1 MDRGLTL
8 RIVVIYAL
16 VLALGTGFTWR
27 IYQDSRALYLATV
40 PLVEEGLP
48 VLESLSALRA
58 SVVAQEPILYE
69 YYATADAARFRLR
82 WQANRQA
89 IAEHGMQVRRH
100 FPQHPRLASIDA
112 HDARIGRLASELD
125 HTLKTKPVD
134 WDQAR
139 ALLEE
144 ISRHA
149 LEINLHLD
157 NLAEDVHART
167 EGRGAT
173 ARASVDAINRAAL
186 FYGIGVFLLAATAG
200 FLLNRHLAGA
210 SERQRLAMFPE
221 RNPHPVFELSLNGD
235 ILYTNPGARATLA
248 TLHSD
253 AGPAA
258 LLPANIPSRLAE
270 LLQQG
275 AETAHWAYET
285 LGREFEAGVH
295 YLPDFGRFHV
305 YLTDVTAREE
315 ARQRLAWLAHH
326 DPLTD
331 LPNRRRFLADIATA
345 AAEGSS
351 GAVMLL
357 SIDRLRRIVDGVGH
371 RVADQLLV
379 AVSRRLTRS
388 VEEIASLC
396 PQARLYRFEGAVFGL
411 LLPCLETNDVPV
423 AIARQIAAAFATP
436 VQVNGQ
442 SFHLGV
448 SVGASLFPADDGD
461 AVNLISHADRALQ
474 QARVQGGYRAY
485 DRELSIQASER
496 LAMENDLRVALERDE
511 LFLVYQPQVEVA
523 SGRIVGA
530 EALLRWR
537 HPTHGLIPPARFI
550 PLAEETGLI
559 IAIGAWALRTA
570 CAQARRWLD
579 SGLSPLT
586 IAVNLSARQ
595 FETEQLASEIQN
607 VLASTG
613 LTPQALELEV
623 TESMAMEDVER
634 SIRTLH
640 ALKALGTRISVDD
653 FGTGY
658 SSLAYLR
665 RLPVD
670 KLKVDQSFVRTL
682 EDDPASATLV
692 RAIVE
697 LGHSLG
703 LSVIAEGVESQSQR
717 AFLQDVGCDEA
728 QGDLFSR
735 PVESGGFLQML
746 GQGRTAERPA

>member
-8 RIVVIYAL
+8 RIVVVYAL
-16 VLALGTGFTWR
+16 VLALGAGFTWR
-27 IYQDSRALYLATV
+27 IYQDSRALYRATV

-48 VLESLSALRA
+48 VLRSLSALRG
-58 SVVAQEPILYE
+58 SVVAQESILYE
-69 YYATADAARFRLR
+69 YYATMDSTRFRLR

-89 IAEHGMQVRRH
+89 IADHGIKVRQD
-100 FPQHPRLASIDA
+100 FPHHPSLAAIDT
-112 HDARIGRLASELD
+112 HDTRIGLLASELD

-149 LEINLHLD
+149 QEINLHLD
-157 NLAEDVHART
+157 NLAEDVHARAG
-167 EGRGAT
+167 GRGAA
-173 ARASVDAINRAAL
+173 ARASVDAINRSAL

-200 FLLNRHLAGA
+200 YFLNRYMAGA
-210 SERQRLAMFPE
+210 RERQRLAIFPE
-221 RNPHPVFELSLNGD
+221 RNPHPVFELSLQGE
-235 ILYTNPGARATLA
+235 ILYINPGARATLA
-248 TLHSD
+248 TLTTLDSD
-253 AGPAA
+253 AGPAT

-270 LLQQG
+270 LLEQG
-275 AETAHWAYET
+275 AQTAHWAYET
-285 LGREFEAGVH
+285 LGREFEAAVH

-315 ARQRLAWLAHH
+315 AKRHLNWLAHH

-331 LPNRRRFLADIATA
+331 LPNRRRFLEDISTA
-345 AAEGSS
+345 AGEGSF

-379 AVSRRLTRS
+379 AVSRRLTQTL
-388 VEEIASLC
+388 EDIASLC

-411 LLPCLETNDVPV
+411 LLPCLEMNYAPV
-423 AIARQIAAAFATP
+423 AIARQIADTFEAP
-436 VQVNGQ
+436 VHVNGQ

-448 SVGASLFPADDGD
+448 SIGASLFPTDDGD

-474 QARVQGGYRAY
+474 QARGHGGYRAY

-496 LAMENDLRVALERDE
+496 LALENDLRLALERDE
-511 LFLVYQPQVEVA
+511 LFLMYQPQVEVT
-523 SGRIVGA
+523 SGRIIGA
-530 EALLRWR
+530 EVLLRWR
-537 HPTHGLIPPARFI
+537 HPTHGLIPPDRFI

-559 IAIGAWALRTA
+559 IPIGTWLLRTA
-570 CAQARRWLD
+570 CAQTRRWLD
-579 SGLSPLT
+579 SGLAPLT

-595 FETEQLASEIQN
+595 FETEQLASEIQT

-665 RLPVD
+665 RLPID

-697 LGHSLG
+697 LGHSLD
-703 LSVIAEGVESQSQR
+703 LTVIAEGVESQGQW
-717 AFLQDVGCDEA
+717 AFLQDIGCEEA
-728 QGDLFSR
+728 QGYLFGK
-735 PVESGGFLQML
+735 PLESEDFL
-746 GQGRTAERPA
+746 ERLT